1 MARRRTSLAERDQF
15 KVGVVAL
22 VLGGLVTGGIVLLS
36 SLSLGATTYTAVL
49 EHTAGLRVG
58 EAVQVHGVPVGE
70 VETVELGDRVVE
82 VTFTLDSGIDLGD
95 ETTAEVKVATL
106 LGTHYLQVE
115 PEGSGSLADDTIP
128 LDRTSVPYN
137 LQDVLEGGTAALDE
151 VDPEL
156 LARALT
162 ATSDALGSSGEEVG
176 PALEGVAMLSEV
188 ISSRSDQVGRL
199 LKAARGVTDQLAE
212 GSDDLF
218 GLMRSAN
225 LVIEEIVRRR
235 EAIRQLLV
243 QTKGLADA
251 LDAIVRETRADITP
265 ALHDLNLALGS
276 LRKQDE
282 QLRTVLETMA
292 PAVRYVANA
301 TGNGPY
307 LDLFLQSPALPAD
320 DGLCA
325 LGDCR

>member
-1 MARRRTSLAERDQF
+1 MARRRTLAELDQF

-22 VLGGLVTGGIVLLS
+22 VLGALVTGGVVLLS

-49 EHTAGLRVG
+49 EHTAGLRVS
-58 EAVQVHGVPVGE
+58 EDVQVHGVPVGE
-70 VETVELGDRVVE
+70 VTAIELGDRVVE
-82 VTFTLDSGIDLGD
+82 VTFTLESGIDLGD

-115 PEGSGSLADDTIP
+115 PGGSGTLAGDTIP
-128 LDRTSVPYN
+128 LERTSVPYN

-151 VDPEL
+151 LDPEL

-176 PALEGVAMLSEV
+176 PALEGVALLSEV
-188 ISSRSDQVGRL
+188 ISGRSDQVGRL
-199 LKAARGVTDQLAE
+199 LKAARGVTDQLAD

-225 LVIEEIVRRR
+225 LVIDEIVRRR
-235 EAIRQLLV
+235 DAIRTLLV
-243 QTKGLADA
+243 QTKGFADA

-265 ALHDLNLALGS
+265 ALRDLNLALS
-276 LRKQDE
+276 TLRKQDK
-282 QLRTVLETMA
+282 QLRQVLETMA

-301 TGNGPY
+301 VGNGPY
-307 LDLFLQSPALPAD
+307 LDLFLQDPALPAD
-320 DGLCA
+320 DALCA